1 MRSVAPAFPDAAA
14 SSLPVWRADQLAP
27 VAGAGAVR
35 PTGHAA
41 LDAELPGGGWPAAG
55 LTELLLPAP
64 GCGELR
70 LLAPALAGLSV
81 LWVAPPLLP
90 YAPALAALGLAVHRL
105 TVACPAGMADTA
117 GPGRATDAAG
127 HRKAADA
134 AGPGKAT
141 DAAGPG
147 KATDAAG
154 PGKAADAA
162 GPGKAADAAW
172 ATEQALR
179 SGVLGA
185 VLWWQGAAPVLPAT
199 LRRLHLAAVE
209 GRTPLFALRP
219 AALRAQSS
227 PAPLRLALDIAGP
240 AHLTVD
246 VFKRRGP
253 PLAVPLL
260 LDLPGPA
267 PRRSRPT
274 PTPMPTPPPAALQ
287 PAELPAPV
295 SSVEPAT
302 HAVVRAASE
311 RAAA

>member
-105 TVACPAGMADTA
+105 TVACPAGMADAA

-127 HRKAADA
+127 LGRAA
-134 AGPGKAT
+134 
-141 DAAGPG
+141 
-147 KATDAAG
+147 DAAG

-240 AHLTVD
+240 ARLTVD

-274 PTPMPTPPPAALQ
+274 PTPMPTPTPAALQ
-287 PAELPAPV
+287 PAVLPAPV

>member
-105 TVACPAGMADTA
+105 TVACPAGMADAA
-117 GPGRATDAAG
+117 GPGRATDAA
-127 HRKAADA
+127 A
-134 AGPGKAT
+134 PGR
-141 DAAGPG
+141 
-147 KATDAAG
+147 ATDAAG

-274 PTPMPTPPPAALQ
+274 PTPTPTPAALQ
-287 PAELPAPV
+287 PAVLPAPV
-295 SSVEPAT
+295 SSAEPAT